1 MRWNSGATR
10 SGAAQAVLI
19 AAGLVLLL
27 AAAPSA
33 EKKRLAIFAPQA
45 SYTVPIFE
53 RQGREYVDIV
63 ELLRRLGQVTT
74 TDNHG
79 KWSIS
84 LGSVE
89 GQFENGQD
97 RARIRE
103 RKIPLGA
110 DFLGGGGAALLPLR
124 GVAAVLAGF
133 LDTRVDYHEGARRVF
148 IGNTGT
154 HFTTELR
161 RSGERS
167 SLVVKFSAPVNP
179 TISTEPGALHMIFT
193 RDPVVATAEHIGF
206 DDKLIA
212 GATYSEGD
220 GISQLTVNGT
230 APLMAQFADGART
243 IIISGAP
250 TMTVAAA
257 PPPAAPATETPPTP
271 ATEAPAVAAVPPP
284 PGPGTPRPRFLVVI
298 DPAHGGDETG
308 VAFSPKLLEK
318 DLTLSLG
325 RRLRAELE
333 SRGVTAILL
342 RDGDV
347 AIAADQRAAIAN
359 ADRAAVYI
367 ALHAGAPGPRVRVY
381 TAMLPPAGFRP
392 GAFLPW
398 QTAQAAYLDL
408 SGTLAEDI
416 VGELNKHQIGAAWLP
431 GPVRPLNNIAAAAVA
446 VEISPADE
454 EAEAMADPKYQQSV
468 AAAVAGAVAAARAG
482 LEGAR

>member
-10 SGAAQAVLI
+10 SGAAQVLLI

-33 EKKRLAIFAPQA
+33 EERRLAVFAPRK
-45 SYTVPIFE
+45 SYTVPILE

-63 ELLRRLGQVTT
+63 ELLRPLGQVTT
-74 TDNHG
+74 TDDHG

-89 GQFENGQD
+89 GWFENGQD

-103 RKIPLGA
+103 RKVPLGA
-110 DFLGGGGAALLPLR
+110 SFLGGGGAALLPLR

-148 IGNTGT
+148 IGDTGT
-154 HFTTELR
+154 HFTAELR

-179 TISTEPGALHMIFT
+179 TINTEPGALHMIFT

-220 GISQLTVNGT
+220 GISRLTVNGT

-243 IIISGAP
+243 IIVTAAP
-250 TMTVAAA
+250 TMTAAA
-257 PPPAAPATETPPTP
+257 PPPAAPATETPTAP
-271 ATEAPAVAAVPPP
+271 AAEAPLEAAVPPL
-284 PGPGTPRPRFLVVI
+284 PGQGTPRPRFLVVI

-333 SRGVTAILL
+333 GRGVTAILL

-392 GAFLPW
+392 GTFLPW
-398 QTAQAAYLDL
+398 QTAQAAYLDR
-408 SGTLAEDI
+408 SGTLARDI
-416 VGELNKHQIGAAWLP
+416 VGELNKHQIDAAWLP
-431 GPVRPLNNIAAAAVA
+431 GPVRPLNNIAAVAVA
-446 VEISPADE
+446 LEISPADE